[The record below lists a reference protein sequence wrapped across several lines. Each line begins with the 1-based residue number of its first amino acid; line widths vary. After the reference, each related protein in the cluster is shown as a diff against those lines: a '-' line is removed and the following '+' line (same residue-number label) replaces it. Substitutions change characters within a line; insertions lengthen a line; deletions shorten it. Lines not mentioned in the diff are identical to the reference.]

1 MAKQLPLC
9 MQDRREYRVPYG
21 EPVLHG
27 RDYLDPR
34 WGRRSMCLCR
44 GRSMPGILDRRR
56 GLQQVVRHVMEADVT
71 KPVQG
76 VFLGMAVM
84 GGVWAISALS
94 LSRLWDAVATGVF
107 MLLYA
112 SGLMYW
118 NNRKTKES

>member
-1 MAKQLPLC
+1 M
-9 MQDRREYRVPYG
+9 
-21 EPVLHG
+21 
-27 RDYLDPR
+27 
-34 WGRRSMCLCR
+34 
-44 GRSMPGILDRRR
+44 
-56 GLQQVVRHVMEADVT
+56 T

>member
-1 MAKQLPLC
+1 
-9 MQDRREYRVPYG
+9 
-21 EPVLHG
+21 
-27 RDYLDPR
+27 
-34 WGRRSMCLCR
+34 
-44 GRSMPGILDRRR
+44 
-56 GLQQVVRHVMEADVT
+56 MEADVT